1 MEKRRIADCCSLF
14 SSRPH
19 FAISALMKRHFWFV
33 AVSCVFSILSCP
45 PADAVSPELLQSD
58 LARARTFVIG
68 PWEAY
73 IRPGLPYYYGPAA
86 QEWEL
91 RKLLQAPDAAS
102 RMRWVLSHGTPEGQ
116 MYALYGLRQLN
127 DPEFESIARRLQ
139 DRPGEILTTSM
150 VIGFHKTR
158 QEVIERIRE
167 NNFHS

>member
-1 MEKRRIADCCSLF
+1 
-14 SSRPH
+14 
-19 FAISALMKRHFWFV
+19 MKRFIWF
-33 AVSCVFSILSCP
+33 AATFCVFSIVYCP
-45 PADAVSPELLQSD
+45 QVGAVSPELLQSD

-91 RKLLQAPDAAS
+91 RRLLKASDAAS
-102 RMRWVLSHGTPEGQ
+102 RMRWILSHGTPEGQ
-116 MYALYGLRQLN
+116 MYALYGLKQLN

-139 DRPGEILTTSM
+139 DQPGEILTTSM

-158 QEVIERIRE
+158 QEIVQRIRE